1 MFVFW
6 GRKLVYRKQ
15 GYVADFCPIC
25 RTPRTFELQRVGSA
39 GHVYNISVGEGRL
52 VGYQRT
58 CQTCRTPVKSEL
70 STYASVSPKPAP
82 LPELTAQTFPNLES
96 AWRDR
101 LVLEERV
108 RTALPSLQPDERQA
122 LIRDPFVVLSTK
134 VERYFASS
142 RINWRDILAIFVA
155 FAVAIIGSVT
165 VGMIAPGATT
175 YGIYFFIALGVLI
188 VVRQIKAT
196 GRRYMVKQI
205 VPPLASA
212 LAPLQPTREEID
224 SAFRELRLS
233 QPRIAGKLP
242 MEALLSKLSGKDVAG
257 LGDAGAAR

>member
-1 MFVFW
+1 M
-6 GRKLVYRKQ
+6 
-15 GYVADFCPIC
+15 
-25 RTPRTFELQRVGSA
+25 
-39 GHVYNISVGEGRL
+39 
-52 VGYQRT
+52 
-58 CQTCRTPVKSEL
+58 
-70 STYASVSPKPAP
+70 SPKAAP

-108 RTALPSLQPDERQA
+108 RTALPSLQPDERQT

-142 RINWRDILAIFVA
+142 RVNWRDILAIFVA
-155 FAVAIIGSVT
+155 FAVAIVGSVT
-165 VGMIAPGATT
+165 VGMVAPDATN
-175 YGIYFFIALGVLI
+175 YGIYFFIALGILI
-188 VVRQIKAT
+188 VVMQIKAT

-224 SAFRELRLS
+224 SAFRELGLS
-233 QPRIAGKLP
+233 QPRMARKLP
-242 MEALLSKLSGKDVAG
+242 IEALMSSLSGKHAAG
-257 LGDAGAAR
+257 LGDAGAGR